1 MGSRRPTLQ
10 KKLLAWLLGPLL
22 GLLIVDT
29 LVTYST
35 SSGFSNHA
43 YDRSLEEMA
52 REVLLHVRPGAARPV
67 FEMPAEAERI
77 LRVDQDDRIFFR
89 VSAGCTASR
98 CGWWPRRWRWTDSP
112 LQWCRS
118 PKP

>member
-22 GLLIVDT
+22 GLLAVDT
-29 LVTYST
+29 VVTWST

-52 REVLLHVRPGAARPV
+52 REVVLHVRPEQPGQQLLLQRRPTT
-67 FEMPAEAERI
+67 PHR
-77 LRVDQDDRIFFR
+77 
-89 VSAGCTASR
+89 SAPSGS
-98 CGWWPRRWRWTDSP
+98 
-112 LQWCRS
+112 
-118 PKP
+118 